1 MGVFQAWASLLW
13 QQGWKNQSKTSRGNR
28 GRSFN
33 VSSNTLFFTRRTD
46 SVVYLA
52 RLVRGGESRA
62 MDILH
67 TRLDELH
74 RVGINLLPWEE
85 IIYWLV
91 FSYQL
96 AHALVEHET
105 LNADEVR
112 KVIKGEPIRDISQVL
127 EDDLSRTRLP
137 AEPLVQSV
145 GSTSLWPV
153 QVILTIIEPNAA
165 SIA

>member
-1 MGVFQAWASLLW
+1 MYF
-13 QQGWKNQSKTSRGNR
+13 
-28 GRSFN
+28 
-33 VSSNTLFFTRRTD
+33 
-46 SVVYLA
+46 A